1 MNTSTSAISD
11 FINRQT
17 KSDKGRGV
25 IPIDTTVIT
34 NVHTDE
40 RTFSGL
46 LIRYLEIKLMRPNS
60 FPRLIRNE

>member
-40 RTFSGL
+40 RTFVCKNQ
-46 LIRYLEIKLMRPNS
+46 RTD
-60 FPRLIRNE
+60 